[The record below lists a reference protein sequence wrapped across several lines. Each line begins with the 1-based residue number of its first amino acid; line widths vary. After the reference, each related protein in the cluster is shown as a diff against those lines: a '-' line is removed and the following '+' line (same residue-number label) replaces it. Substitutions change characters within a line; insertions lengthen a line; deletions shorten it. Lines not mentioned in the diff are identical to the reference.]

1 MTEGPALVTITQKER
16 ADVTD
21 NRTGQQGRG
30 QRQAITKLSGE
41 AWAIR
46 KMEMKLIPL
55 DRSQSAWKP
64 FYKVWRLSQLLEP
77 EASVTAGAESCD
89 RKQCIS
95 KLNKEVEASK
105 WAKNTATRFILYLDF
120 PFLWKQVSPLCC
132 ILLKFSDQTCL
143 GNKKQKRVLPV
154 GPPPPSL
161 HLPTIMNDPFFASQ
175 FPEPA
180 YHEN

>member
-105 WAKNTATRFILYLDF
+105 
-120 PFLWKQVSPLCC
+120 
-132 ILLKFSDQTCL
+132 
-143 GNKKQKRVLPV
+143 
-154 GPPPPSL
+154 
-161 HLPTIMNDPFFASQ
+161 
-175 FPEPA
+175 
-180 YHEN
+180 